1 MFKSISSVCCVKG
14 LLIISSLP
22 IHIQSMM
29 KSIIPCKLTWVTLDS
44 PLGRIKVSGC
54 EEGVHD
60 ISIQADTRLT
70 EGTKTG
76 SSDCTVQEGQEALSG
91 QLQVCTDWL
100 RAYFREPQVAE
111 KLPMPCF
118 HHPVFQE
125 ESFTSRV
132 LHVLQRDIRLGE
144 TVSYKRLAEMSGNIN
159 AVRAVGG
166 AMRRNPVQGQ
176 SIESMMDCGP
186 ARPPAALHG
195 NSQREEGGQAAR
207 PVDLDGFFRK
217 AKADS
222 GLL

>member
-1 MFKSISSVCCVKG
+1 
-14 LLIISSLP
+14 
-22 IHIQSMM
+22 MM

-166 AMRRNPVQGQ
+166 AMRRNPVPLLIPCHRVIASNGQ
-176 SIESMMDCGP
+176 I
-186 ARPPAALHG
+186 G
-195 NSQREEGGQAAR
+195 NYMGGQGNHLKQWLLAHE
-207 PVDLDGFFRK
+207 K
-217 AKADS
+217 ANM
-222 GLL
+222 

>member
-1 MFKSISSVCCVKG
+1 MWLVQSDAQMEVEQICISRKDYWFVTIVYLCGPFLGPGTCLPG
-14 LLIISSLP
+14 LE
-22 IHIQSMM
+22 HH
-29 KSIIPCKLTWVTLDS
+29 
-44 PLGRIKVSGC
+44 R
-54 EEGVHD
+54 
-60 ISIQADTRLT
+60 
-70 EGTKTG
+70 TKTG

-132 LHVLQRDIRLGE
+132 LRVLQRDVRLGA

-166 AMRRNPVQGQ
+166 AMRRNPVPLLIPCHRVIASNGQ
-176 SIESMMDCGP
+176 I
-186 ARPPAALHG
+186 G
-195 NSQREEGGQAAR
+195 NYMGGQGNHLKQWLLAHE
-207 PVDLDGFFRK
+207 K
-217 AKADS
+217 ANM
-222 GLL
+222 